1 MFGSLGPLE
10 LMIIFVIVLV
20 VFGAD
25 RLPELA
31 RGLGKGIR
39 EFKRAADDVK
49 REIMIDTDLNL
60 DLDLDG
66 PLTDDVSKAQDP
78 YKHNDFDSSETQ
90 PASAVD
96 TKKVKQ
102 SRSAKNKPVIK
113 KNKKVVT
120 KTEKNVKKNSPKSK
134 AVKVKKEN
142 GLSAKSDS
150 EKPTLTG

>member
-78 YKHNDFDSSETQ
+78 YKHNDFDSSESQ
-90 PASAVD
+90 PASSVD
-96 TKKVKQ
+96 TKNVKK
-102 SRSAKNKPVIK
+102 RTPAKNKPVIK
-113 KNKKVVT
+113 KDKKVVT

-134 AVKVKKEN
+134 AVKVKKEH
-142 GLSAKSDS
+142 GLSEKSDS
-150 EKPTLTG
+150 EKPLTG

>member
-10 LMIIFVIVLV
+10 LMIIFIIVLV

-60 DLDLDG
+60 DLDG
-66 PLTDDVSKAQDP
+66 PLSEDTSKGEDP
-78 YKHNDFDSSETQ
+78 YKYNDFDSSETQ
-90 PASAVD
+90 SVSSVD
-96 TKKVKQ
+96 KKNVKQ
-102 SRSAKNKPVIK
+102 SPPAENGSVNK
-113 KNKKVVT
+113 KNKKVIT
-120 KTEKNVKKNSPKSK
+120 KTGKSVKKNKSIPKV
-134 AVKVKKEN
+134 VKVKKEN
-142 GLSAKSDS
+142 GLSEKSDS
-150 EKPTLTG
+150 EKPLTG

>member
-10 LMIIFVIVLV
+10 LMIIFIIVLV

-60 DLDLDG
+60 DLDG
-66 PLTDDVSKAQDP
+66 PLSEETTKAEDP
-78 YKHNDFDSSETQ
+78 YKYNDFDSSETE
-90 PASAVD
+90 PVPSID
-96 TKKVKQ
+96 KKNVKQ
-102 SRSAKNKPVIK
+102 SSPAENNSV
-113 KNKKVVT
+113 NKKVVT
-120 KTEKNVKKNSPKSK
+120 KTGKSVKKNRSRPKG
-134 AVKVKKEN
+134 VKVKKEN
-142 GLSAKSDS
+142 GKAEKSDS
-150 EKPTLTG
+150 DKTTLTG